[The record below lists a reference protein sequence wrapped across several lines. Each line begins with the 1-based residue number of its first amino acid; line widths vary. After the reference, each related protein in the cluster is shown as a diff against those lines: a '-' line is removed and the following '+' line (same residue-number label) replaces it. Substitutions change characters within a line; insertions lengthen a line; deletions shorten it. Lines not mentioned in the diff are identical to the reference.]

1 MKELILSITG
11 GMGLL
16 IFAFLLFNNGNASIG
31 LLNGS
36 LSGINT
42 TVKTLQGR

>member
-1 MKELILSITG
+1 MKEMIMGVAG

-16 IFAFLLFNNGNASIG
+16 IFAYLLFKNSAASIG

-36 LSGINT
+36 FAGVNT
-42 TVKTLQGR
+42 LTKTLQGR

>member
-1 MKELILSITG
+1 MKELVLSITG

-16 IFAFLLFNNGNASIG
+16 IFAYLLFSNKDASIG

-36 LSGINT
+36 FGGVDN
-42 TVKTLQGR
+42 TVKVLQGR